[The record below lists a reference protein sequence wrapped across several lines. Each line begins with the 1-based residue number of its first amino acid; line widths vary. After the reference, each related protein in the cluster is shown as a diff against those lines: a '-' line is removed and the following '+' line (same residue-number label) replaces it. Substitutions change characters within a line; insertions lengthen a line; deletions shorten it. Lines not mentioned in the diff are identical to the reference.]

1 MDQITHD
8 VRRQNWLNIIT
19 ACQNRTTDTTVRQ
32 WLSDNGIKEKAYYY
46 WLRKFRWEVAETN
59 QIPAICS
66 SGDVAFVE
74 MPLGEISSEPCCDN
88 TSGAAV
94 IHKNGMTIEI
104 SNSINGQLL
113 TLLLKE
119 VARA

>member
-19 ACQNRTTDTTVRQ
+19 ACQNRPTDITVRQ

-46 WLRKFRWEVAETN
+46 WLRKFRKEAAQSN
-59 QIPAICS
+59 QLPASCS
-66 SGDVAFVE
+66 SADVAFVE
-74 MPLGEISSEPCCDN
+74 IPLGKVSAEPGN
-88 TSGAAV
+88 GNPGGTA
-94 IHKNGMTIEI
+94 IIRKNGMTIEI
-104 SNSINGQLL
+104 SNSISGQLL
-113 TLLLKE
+113 TLLLQE